1 MKAPLARAGL
11 AERSPGRTKRRQL
24 IALERSGLGRMAC
37 REMDDGVRRRTRPV
51 TKRSR
56 PSAYTSW
63 HLAALRPGVLSRGSS
78 GSALALE
85 GFQNLSHASAGSRR
99 DVLHRPARPAPS
111 GARPRARVQMGHP
124 SAARFARVAQ
134 LRLNS
139 GQYADA
145 SPPRF
150 HIIERASA
158 ARAIHGDPSDE
169 VSFFDRHPVAGCIEL
184 FSAAPFKTT
193 NLF

>member
-1 MKAPLARAGL
+1 MKAPLARADSPSGAL
-11 AERSPGRTKRRQL
+11 AGQRGANSSHSRDRGSAVWPRRD
-24 IALERSGLGRMAC
+24 
-37 REMDDGVRRRTRPV
+37 MDDGVRRRTRPV

-63 HLAALRPGVLSRGSS
+63 HLAALRPGARRISKPYHTQAR
-78 GSALALE
+78 
-85 GFQNLSHASAGSRR
+85 GSRR
-99 DVLHRPARPAPS
+99 DVLHRLARPAPS

-124 SAARFARVAQ
+124 SGARFAGVAQ

-139 GQYADA
+139 GQYADI

-158 ARAIHGDPSDE
+158 ARATHGDPSNE
-169 VSFFDRHPVAGCIEL
+169 VSSFDRHPVAGRIEL